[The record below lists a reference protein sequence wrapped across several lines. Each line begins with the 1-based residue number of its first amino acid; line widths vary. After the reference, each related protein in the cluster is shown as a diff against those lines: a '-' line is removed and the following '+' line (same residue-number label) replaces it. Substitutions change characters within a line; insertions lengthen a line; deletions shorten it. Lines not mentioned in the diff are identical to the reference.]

1 MKMQTKDLGHKA
13 VTIRLALYKVCI
25 TACLGIIISMFLF
38 ACGSGN
44 NNTNNADTT
53 ASMQTDSSA
62 VAPIAPV
69 DTATMPADTT
79 GMRSDSAVH

>member
-38 ACGSGN
+38 ACGSANNSAGN
-44 NNTNNADTT
+44 TDTT
-53 ASMQTDSSA
+53 AVMSTDSSS
-62 VAPIAPV
+62 VTPG
-69 DTATMPADTT
+69 DTASMPADTT
-79 GMRSDSAVH
+79 GMKSDTTVH

>member
-1 MKMQTKDLGHKA
+1 MQNKDLGHKA

-44 NNTNNADTT
+44 NNGSNGDTSNAI
-53 ASMQTDSSA
+53 QTDTAA
-62 VAPIAPV
+62 VAPV
-69 DTATMPADTT
+69 DTALMPTDTT